1 MIPFEFE
8 YYRPDSLNEA
18 VGLCQRLN
26 NAGKKPLY
34 FAGGTEIISMARVST
49 IYTGAVIDIKHIPE
63 LKVMEWQSNRL
74 VIGAAVTLTQITE
87 AKMFPLLDKS
97 AGRIADHTIQGKI
110 TLGGN
115 LAGTI
120 IYREAVLPLLLVDAE
135 ALIAGPEGL
144 RQVPLQQVFQE
155 RLRLDQAELL
165 VQIIV
170 DGEYMGLPYTH
181 VKKTKQDKI
190 NYPLVTAAA
199 LKKDG
204 RLRVALSGI
213 CSFPFRSMKIED
225 ELNYTDLPI
234 ARRIDRALQQLPGP
248 LVDDMLGSSQYRAFV
263 LKNTLFTTFKTL
275 EVQ

>member
-1 MIPFEFE
+1 MIPFDFE

-18 VGLCQRLN
+18 VELCHRLN

-34 FAGGTEIISMARVST
+34 FGGGTEIISMARVNT
-49 IYTGAVIDIKHIPE
+49 IYIGAVIDIKHIPE
-63 LKVMEWQSNRL
+63 LKVMEWQGNRL
-74 VIGAAVTLTQITE
+74 VIGAGVTLTQITE
-87 AKMFPLLDKS
+87 SKIFSLLDKS

-115 LAGTI
+115 LGGTI
-120 IYREAVLPLLLVDAE
+120 IYREAVLPLLLADAE
-135 ALIAGPEGL
+135 AVIAGPEGL

-170 DGEYMGLPYTH
+170 DGKYMGLPYAH
-181 VKKTKQDKI
+181 AKKTKQDKI

-204 RLRVALSGI
+204 RLRVALSGV
-213 CSFPFRSMKIED
+213 CSFPFRSMEIED
-225 ELNYTDLPI
+225 ALNSIDLPI

-263 LKNTLFTTFKTL
+263 LKNTLLTTFKTL
-275 EVQ
+275 EVH